1 MDSAGAEFRF
11 EIRKQLSDGTAEDF
25 WHQLYIDKQMCKVYL
40 TLEFW
45 EYLESQYHVITIVRA
60 KEGFYQ
66 CDWNANLRGGWS
78 HYPRYRS
85 DSVVIRYTPLT
96 EQQVDSFMTLVDST
110 YNLRNL
116 VAVVDT
122 LRPIGGSLGMVG
134 FLWLRL
140 TEKRQVIPLFG
151 VTGTK
156 LFQHP
161 NDEIALSLPDL
172 TSFLDSLLDRCG
184 NAPPDLC
191 KEATASDRKEIL
203 HYKGDPRDK

>member
-11 EIRKQLSDGTAEDF
+11 EIRRQLSDGTAEDF
-25 WHQLYIDKQMCKVYL
+25 WHQLYNDKQMCKVYL

-45 EYLESQYHVITIVRA
+45 EDLWSQYHVIAVVRA
-60 KEGFYQ
+60 KDGYYQ
-66 CDWNANLRGGWS
+66 CDWNANFHGAWV
-78 HYPRYRS
+78 HFPRYRS

-96 EQQVDSFMTLVDST
+96 EQQVNSFMTLVDST

-122 LRPIGGSLGMVG
+122 LRPRGLRGMVG

-140 TEKRQVIPLFG
+140 TEEQQVIPLYG

-161 NDEIALSLPDL
+161 NDEIALPLPDL

-184 NAPPDLC
+184 NAPPELC
-191 KEATASDRKEIL
+191 KEATVSDRKEIL